1 MSVNFKS
8 NPFLDTVIFAGIDF
22 KYANQLNGI
31 PLKGEAAQKA
41 LENLKKSYEEHKA
54 NLNLKYGQ
62 FLKNVEGN
70 ISEFNKPEIPSKVR
84 HAVATKLSDLAN
96 RRITIK
102 ESNFSGIHKFFH
114 KIGQLFKGHGFRTKG
129 EWGVELA
136 SRMEKVD
143 SEIYKSQ
150 LEKCIFH
157 GIGLGMHEKPPQQIL
172 DEMKEKINS
181 LTETQFK
188 QVLNDIIF
196 KKKEKNF
203 FGEKNKLIFYKNL
216 NEEKRKIFDND
227 LLSRSDWYEQAFDII
242 EGSDDE
248 EFKGFVSKEMVS
260 LFQSNPKKIIQI
272 YENQKNKNG
281 WFERFFNTVVE
292 ATIKDYL
299 EKDSFI
305 EIANLL
311 YRNSSIKSK
320 KIFESPQ
327 ILTPQ
332 EIEKLKSNVQI
343 YMY

>member
-8 NPFLDTVIFAGIDF
+8 HPFLDTLIFAGIDI
-22 KYANQLNGI
+22 KHENQLDGT
-31 PLKGEAAQKA
+31 PLKGEALKKA
-41 LENLKKSYEEHKA
+41 LENLKKSYEDHKS

-62 FLKNVEGN
+62 FLKNIEGN
-70 ISEFNKPEIPSKVR
+70 ISEFNKPEITSKVR
-84 HAVATKLSDLAN
+84 HAVATKLLDLAN

-129 EWGVELA
+129 EWGIELA

-143 SEIYKSQ
+143 SEIDKSQ
-150 LEKCIFH
+150 IEKCIFH
-157 GIGLGMHEKPPQQIL
+157 GISLDTGLRQIL
-172 DEMKEKINS
+172 NEMKEKINN

-196 KKKEKNF
+196 KKKEKEF
-203 FGEKNKLIFYKNL
+203 FGNKNKLIFYKNL
-216 NEEKRKIFDND
+216 NEDKRKIFDSE

-242 EGSDDE
+242 EGSDDKE
-248 EFKGFVSKEMVS
+248 FVSKEMVS
-260 LFQSNPKKIIQI
+260 LFQNNPKKIIQI

-281 WFERFFNTVVE
+281 YFEKFFNTVVE

-311 YRNSSIKSK
+311 NRGSSIKSK
-320 KIFESPQ
+320 KILESPL
-327 ILTPQ
+327 ILTSE

-343 YMY
+343 